1 MTADL
6 VALAYALMIY
16 AMAES
21 NQDEGSA
28 SSLGP
33 ESKND
38 ETRLSR
44 RYDDEK

>member
-1 MTADL
+1 MTVDL
-6 VALAYALMIY
+6 VALAFALIVY
-16 AMAES
+16 KMAES
-21 NQDEGSA
+21 NQDEDST
-28 SSLGP
+28 SSLEL

>member
-1 MTADL
+1 MTADF

-16 AMAES
+16 AMVES
-21 NQDEGSA
+21 NQDEDST
-28 SSLGP
+28 SSLEL

-44 RYDDEK
+44 RYDYEK